1 MRRNGIFKAL
11 IAIVLLAVMIAGG
24 AYAYQELVIKT
35 KRVLEDTRE
44 TLEIEYHPGDS
55 ANNVTNAVT
64 LPLSLNGVPVVWK
77 SSNPT
82 ILDVEDNKG
91 VIKTTETDKSVI
103 LTAIMKKN
111 GHTVYKS
118 FELTIKNDQFLISFE
133 GYEDFN
139 FFVAKNGTIILPE
152 EPAKEG
158 FNFEH

>member
-139 FFVAKNGTIILPE
+139 FL
-152 EPAKEG
+152 
-158 FNFEH
+158 